1 MTRMASKKSSVAASA
16 KSETSFEETM
26 TQLAKI
32 VEALEGDEL
41 SLEQSLERFEEGVSL
56 ARRAQER
63 LDRAE
68 ARVEELLGYD
78 EDGEPQLEEL

>member
-1 MTRMASKKSSVAASA
+1 MASKKKSVAAPA
-16 KSETSFEETM
+16 ESETSFEESM
-26 TQLAKI
+26 TQLAQI

-41 SLEQSLERFEEGVSL
+41 SLEDSLARFEEGVSL

-78 EDGEPQLEEL
+78 DDGEPQLEEL